1 MFKIENNEIK
11 RKNIEEKLIKNFLR
25 TKDLEIIKTNFNT
38 LNGKIDYIVK
48 EKKLIEAN
56 EGNII
61 NFAKIKE
68 LKYKTRFIIVQKLNI
83 LNYKREFNKKS
94 VSKNYIKNRNII
106 QNIFTYLTINK
117 IKEES
122 AVDLIQIFIGDKV
135 KKIKYR
141 KNIINIKNISN
152 YTLLRDVI

>member
-1 MFKIENNEIK
+1 MVKIK
-11 RKNIEEKLIKNFLR
+11 SIEEKLIKNFLR
-25 TKDLEIIKTNFNT
+25 TKDLEVIKTNFNT
-38 LNGKIDYIVK
+38 TNGKIDYIVK
-48 EKKLIEAN
+48 EKNLIEAN
-56 EGNII
+56 DGNII

-68 LKYKTRFIIVQKLNI
+68 LKFKTRFIIVQKLNI

-106 QNIFTYLTINK
+106 QSIFTYLTINK
-117 IKEES
+117 IKDEP

-141 KNIINIKNISN
+141 KNIINIKHISN

>member
-1 MFKIENNEIK
+1 MVKIK
-11 RKNIEEKLIKNFLR
+11 SIEEKLIKNFLR
-25 TKDLEIIKTNFNT
+25 TKDLEVIKTNFNT
-38 LNGKIDYIVK
+38 TNGKIDYIVK
-48 EKKLIEAN
+48 EKNLIEVN
-56 EGNII
+56 DGNII

-68 LKYKTRFIIVQKLNI
+68 LKFKTRFIIVQKLNI

-106 QNIFTYLTINK
+106 QSIFTYLTINK
-117 IKEES
+117 IKDEP

-141 KNIINIKNISN
+141 KNIINIKHISN